1 MFFSNIDRDLL
12 QDICEFLIPFDTVLQ
27 TLSDN
32 KRPTLHRVLPFKQLL
47 INKCTIT
54 NKESTSLQ
62 QIKIFLKKRLIDKWQ
77 LSDEHLIATL
87 IHPNLKH
94 FHMCPHP
101 REHAIGLLKQEMLS
115 RQEDAP
121 IPRTSA
127 VQNSSEMSS
136 SISSTSH
143 PSSSS
148 SNSISKQNTSTA
160 RKDLLMEIFDKKGPL
175 TEKRVVE
182 QELEKYL
189 MSMTVLEN
197 EDDNDILSYWRE
209 HQQAFP
215 LIASTARHIFDYT
228 RF

>member
-1 MFFSNIDRDLL
+1 
-12 QDICEFLIPFDTVLQ
+12 
-27 TLSDN
+27 
-32 KRPTLHRVLPFKQLL
+32 
-47 INKCTIT
+47 
-54 NKESTSLQ
+54 
-62 QIKIFLKKRLIDKWQ
+62 
-77 LSDEHLIATL
+77 
-87 IHPNLKH
+87 
-94 FHMCPHP
+94 MCPHP
-101 REHAIGLLKQEMLS
+101 REHAIDLLKQEMLS

-121 IPRTSA
+121 VPCTSA

-148 SNSISKQNTSTA
+148 SNSISKQITSTA
-160 RKDLLMEIFDKKGPL
+160 RKDLLMEIFDKKGSL

-189 MSMTVLEN
+189 TSMTVLEN

-215 LIASTARHIFDYT
+215 LIASTARHILAIAASNTSHFATNNTENSNASNDESIKKFKPNDVVINHQNHNEDLACLT
-228 RF
+228 NDDEELSF